1 MLSPA
6 SENNASN
13 RELDS
18 TDKDYPSMSE
28 ASLDEGA
35 VMSAEDYQAYAE
47 DELSQLSEGSI
58 EDMAFFS
65 GLQSDGLETD
75 GLHAEMDE
83 EEVAELQVQLAEAS
97 EHLFTIRDFIR
108 FVVTQLRSYD
118 VVVAQ
123 GTTDV
128 FAEASAIVLQPL
140 SLQWSADEQIL
151 DCRLT
156 PKEIQDV
163 LALLY
168 ARIIERK
175 PLSYLINLAYFCDL
189 PFYVDERVLI
199 PRSPIAELIRQQF
212 YPYFDVNELAQP
224 LGAGN
229 ADLAEPFFAH
239 GLELNSCHNLS
250 VF

>member
-156 PKEIQDV
+156 PKRFKTCWRFCM
-163 LALLY
+163 LA
-168 ARIIERK
+168 
-175 PLSYLINLAYFCDL
+175 S
-189 PFYVDERVLI
+189 
-199 PRSPIAELIRQQF
+199 
-212 YPYFDVNELAQP
+212 
-224 LGAGN
+224 
-229 ADLAEPFFAH
+229 
-239 GLELNSCHNLS
+239 LS
-250 VF
+250 VSR